1 MSIEVCFHFFIRE
14 DLHYIGLNNL
24 ESLSNYL
31 GTKPYLM
38 GNAPSVIDCTA
49 FGFLVWVLCVFPP
62 DYFFRKECERRFP
75 NLRSYVERIKKTY
88 WPDWE
93 ECLAKE

>member
-1 MSIEVCFHFFIRE
+1 LQLIDPLCFIHRE
-14 DLHYIGLNNL
+14 DLHFIGLSDFEAL
-24 ESLSNYL
+24 AVQL
-31 GTKPYLM
+31 GSKPYLM

-49 FGFLVWVLCVFPP
+49 FGFLVMFFYVFPP
-62 DYFFRKECERRFP
+62 DYYFRKECERRFP